1 MEARAIERFAVHCK
15 MSLFFTRVELKEPRR
30 PLQKAMARRAK
41 TSHLGAFQLLP
52 EHVLLS
58 CCAILPRED
67 HDAVADCS
75 TGFRAVMRSERFRKA
90 RRAEDINEEAL
101 VVITGA
107 EDFGFL
113 ALVSGRV
120 WRRLQPMPAEMRA
133 PFNDA
138 MFRVGIAVIGSEV
151 FCPLSHGPTRDG
163 HEACVAVYDAVDDE
177 WFRLP
182 LPRSHPRDLFAVGCG
197 GCLFIGGL
205 WHVGPSKGQVPL
217 WRWDA
222 ASQEWI
228 ELPPMPPTQ
237 LQSCSYQLIALGVG
251 LEIFVLDRCDPVR
264 FRVFDTETETWSS
277 VDIIGRASIPDV
289 SNFRF
294 CSEPWPNLC
303 VDKRFIR
310 ILNETDNEQC
320 IYDTVDQGWI
330 LDDGDH
336 MVRHMAFSDSDRVLS
351 VSMANDPKDHGW
363 VNVYQ
368 RVDGS
373 VVQRLDFTKT
383 IQLPLS
389 YSDVERVAYVDMH

>member
-1 MEARAIERFAVHCK
+1 
-15 MSLFFTRVELKEPRR
+15 
-30 PLQKAMARRAK
+30 MARRAK
-41 TSHLGAFQLLP
+41 ASHLGAFQLLP

-75 TGFRAVMRSERFRKA
+75 TGFRAVMRSERFLKA

-101 VVITGA
+101 VVMTGA

-120 WRRLQPMPAEMRA
+120 WRRLPPMPAEMRPA
-133 PFNDA
+133 SWYGPN
-138 MFRVGIAVIGSEV
+138 FRVGTTVIGSEV
-151 FCPLSHGPTRDG
+151 FLVSDCPTRDG
-163 HEACVAVYDAVDDE
+163 REAGVVVYDAVDDE
-177 WFRLP
+177 WFTMP
-182 LPRSHPRDLFAVGCG
+182 LPPSHPGDLFAVGCCG
-197 GCLFIGGL
+197 ELFIGGV
-205 WHVGPSKGQVPL
+205 WTSGPSTGQVPL

-222 ASQEWI
+222 EAQKWI

-264 FRVFDTETETWSS
+264 FRVFDTETETWRS

-289 SNFRF
+289 SSFRF

-330 LDDGDH
+330 LDTADH

-389 YSDVERVAYVDMH
+389 YSDVERVAYFAMH